1 MCILCVLKAF
11 YDREWETDID
21 RHTKYTHKTQQI
33 THKSQAHEDKKV
45 VTEEKTIE
53 NVSYRKKKTKK
64 KTGQSIT
71 CYV

>member
-1 MCILCVLKAF
+1 MT
-11 YDREWETDID
+11 DREWETDID

-53 NVSYRKKKTKK
+53 NASYRKKK
-64 KTGQSIT
+64 QASP
-71 CYV
+71 